1 MKRICVF
8 CGSSPGARPEYN
20 RAAEELGTI
29 LVQKGIGVVYG
40 GSNVG
45 VMGALA
51 NAVLTAGGEAF
62 GVIPRAFADK
72 VGHRHLTQ
80 YHIVETMHERKARMY
95 EWSDGFIALPGGMG
109 TLEEFLETVT
119 WLQLGFHKKP
129 CGVLNVCGFYDG
141 LLRFLDYIVEQRF
154 LKLIHREMI
163 LADTDPERLLDKMD
177 SYEHVAVDKWMDR
190 K

>member
-1 MKRICVF
+1 M
-8 CGSSPGARPEYN
+8 
-20 RAAEELGTI
+20 GTI

-51 NAVLTAGGEAF
+51 NAVLAARGEAF

-72 VGHRHLTQ
+72 VGHSHLTQ
-80 YHIVETMHERKARMY
+80 YHIGKPCTSEKPACMNGATALSPCR
-95 EWSDGFIALPGGMG
+95 WDGYPGRIFRNGHLVA
-109 TLEEFLETVT
+109 T
-119 WLQLGFHKKP
+119 GFHKKP

-141 LLRFLDYIVEQRF
+141 LFRFLDYVVEQRF
-154 LKLIHREMI
+154 LKSIHREMI
-163 LADTDPERLLDKMD
+163 LVDTDPERLLDKMD